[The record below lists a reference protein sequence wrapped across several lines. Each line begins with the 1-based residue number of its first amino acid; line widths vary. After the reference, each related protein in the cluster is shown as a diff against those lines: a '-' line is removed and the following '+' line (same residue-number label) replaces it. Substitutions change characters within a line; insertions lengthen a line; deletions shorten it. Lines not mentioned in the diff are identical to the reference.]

1 MGLGGWPDKA
11 RRAARSAARSAVV
24 VPIGLALLATAPH
37 AQTASR
43 ITPPSFAPNETRAGS
58 SLTFN
63 GRPGLGAPA
72 GADKFDVRLSGVG
85 VEGAPTGFD
94 SEIRALE
101 GRLVGRRIAATEIFT
116 AAQELEAALVRAG
129 YVLTR
134 VVLPAQTVRDGNRLR
149 LVVVSGYV
157 ERIDYRNVPDAVR
170 ARIGA
175 LVESL
180 VGRRD
185 LKLGEI
191 ERRLLLAGDTPG
203 VALRS
208 TLTPGSDTGGTVL
221 VIDAEYRPLSGFV
234 GVDNTVGAQLG
245 RWTLGTG
252 LDLNSVLGFGETIYG
267 RAFGHPG
274 GNDSN
279 GFGSLFSENSRLRTL
294 SAGIVVPLGTD
305 GLTLNVEG
313 TNSHTTPRIDNVIES
328 TSDYDRVSVR
338 LRYPWLR
345 SRTANV
351 FSEFA
356 FDATQEKLSFIVPG
370 AALPVSLDRLRIFRL
385 AGDGDLKLDGG
396 GLLAARGIVSFGVD
410 GLGARSAA
418 DATPLLP
425 LSRFGADAE
434 FQKLDILASFTQP
447 LAEHLVLGLYARGQT
462 SFGQVLPRSEQIGT
476 ASVQEL
482 STFDTGSLG
491 GDSGW
496 VVRGEVS
503 SPYVLPVGGHAVSVA
518 PYLFGATGALYLERP
533 TVLESGHL
541 QVSSVGI
548 GLRLASALGLALP
561 QASVT
566 LEFGRRF
573 RDDRLPDANRFTMVG
588 SLRF

>member
-1 MGLGGWPDKA
+1 MVLGRWRGSAWHTV
-11 RRAARSAARSAVV
+11 RSAAISVLI
-24 VPIGLALLATAPH
+24 VPMGVAMVPARLH

-43 ITPPSFAPNETRAGS
+43 ITPPSFAPDETRSGT
-58 SLTFN
+58 SLTFS

-72 GADKFDVRLSGVG
+72 GAEKLSVRLSGVR
-85 VEGAPTGFD
+85 VEGAPADFD
-94 SEIRALE
+94 TDIRALE
-101 GRLVGRRIAATEIFT
+101 ARLTGRRIPASEIFA
-116 AAQELEAALVRAG
+116 AAQALEAAFVRAG

-134 VVLPAQTVRDGNRLR
+134 VVLPVQTVRDGNRLR

-157 ERIDYRNVPDAVR
+157 ERVDYRNVPDSVR

-175 LVESL
+175 LIESL

-185 LKLGEI
+185 VRLGEI

-208 TLTPGSDTGGTVL
+208 TLTPGSETGGTVL

-234 GVDNTVGAQLG
+234 SVDNTVGAQLG
-245 RWTLGTG
+245 RWTVGTG

-274 GNDSN
+274 GNDTN

-313 TNSHTTPRIDNVIES
+313 TNSHTTPRIDDVIES
-328 TSDYDRVSVR
+328 TSDYDRFSVR

-351 FSEFA
+351 FSELA
-356 FDATQEKLSFIVPG
+356 FEATQEKLSFIVPG

-385 AGDGDLKLDGG
+385 STDGDLKLESG
-396 GLLAARGIVSFGVD
+396 GLLTARGTVSFGVD

-434 FQKLDILASFTQP
+434 FQKLDISATFTQP
-447 LAEHLVLGLYARGQT
+447 LADHLVFGLYARGQT
-462 SFGQVLPRSEQIGT
+462 SFGQVLARSEQIGI
-476 ASVQEL
+476 ASFQEL
-482 STFDTGSLG
+482 STFDAGSLG

-496 VVRGEVS
+496 VVRGELS
-503 SPYVLPVGGHAVSVA
+503 SPNVLPVGGYTVSA
-518 PYLFGATGALYLERP
+518 TPYLFGATGELFLERP
-533 TVLESGHL
+533 TALERAHL
-541 QVSSVGI
+541 QVSSVGLGI
-548 GLRLASALGLALP
+548 RLASIIGVTVP
-561 QASVT
+561 QASLT
-566 LEFGRRF
+566 LEFGRRL
-573 RDDRLPDANRFTMVG
+573 RDDRIPDGNRFTLVG
-588 SLRF
+588 ALRF